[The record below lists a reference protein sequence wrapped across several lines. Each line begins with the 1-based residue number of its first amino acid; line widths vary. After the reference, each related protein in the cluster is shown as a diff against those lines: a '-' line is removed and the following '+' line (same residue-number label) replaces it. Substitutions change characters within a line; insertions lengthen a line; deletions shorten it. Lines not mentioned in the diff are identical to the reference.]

1 MGYRVIDKNNQ
12 INEGT
17 FGTRKEAEKFI
28 DELPAPNA
36 RFLIKLV
43 KKKSNKKKLKIRKA

>member
-1 MGYRVIDKNNQ
+1 MPYNVIDKNNS

-17 FGTRKEAEKFI
+17 FKTRKEAEKFI

-36 RFLIKLV
+36 RFLIKLA
-43 KKKSNKKKLKIRKA
+43 KKKSNKDKLKRVG